1 VVHYRKFR
9 NTDPPGL
16 VTIWNEVFVGH
27 GGIWLANSSPLERCV
42 FSKPYFDPDGLVIA
56 EEDGAFAGF
65 VHAGF
70 GVDKPGAAE
79 GAIQGA
85 AEGANGS
92 KPAGVICLL
101 AVRPQFR
108 RRRIGS
114 DLLRQGEAY
123 LQERGAAVFYAGP
136 HRPRDPFY
144 LGLYG
149 GSNLPGFLVSQPEA
163 EPFLTRQGYGVAQE
177 IIILRRRVRD
187 PVRLFDARVASY
199 RQQYEL
205 RVAARK
211 IFAGWWQEC
220 VFGAVEPLEFSL
232 VDKASGEQIVR
243 ALVWYMEGFGDVTRR
258 LVGIVNLEVKE
269 GKRRQGLGK
278 LFLSQ
283 IFRALEEEYF
293 EGVEIQ
299 VEKTNTAAVSFCLS
313 SGFGQVDVG
322 RVYVKER

>member
-27 GGIWLANSSPLERCV
+27 GGVWLPNSSPLERCV
-42 FSKPYFDPDGLVIA
+42 FSKPYFDPAGLIIA

-70 GVDKPGAAE
+70 GADKRGAVVCA
-79 GAIQGA
+79 
-85 AEGANGS
+85 
-92 KPAGVICLL
+92 L

-114 DLLRQGEAY
+114 DLLRQGEGY
-123 LQERGAAVFYAGP
+123 LQDRGAAVIHAGP
-136 HRPRDPFY
+136 HRPLDPFY

-149 GSNLPGFLVSQPEA
+149 GSDLPGFLAGQAEA
-163 EPFLTRQGYGVAQE
+163 QPFLASQGYGIAQE
-177 IIILRRRVRD
+177 VIIYRRRVRD
-187 PVRLFDARVASY
+187 PVRMFDPRVTAY

-220 VFGAVEPLEFSL
+220 VFGSVEPLEFSL
-232 VDKASGEQIVR
+232 VDKASNEQVVR
-243 ALVWYMEGFGDVTRR
+243 ALVWYMEGFGDANRR
-258 LVGIVNLEVKE
+258 LVGIVNMEVKE
-269 GKRRQGLGK
+269 DKRRQGLGK
-278 LFLSQ
+278 LFFNQL
-283 IFRALEEEYF
+283 FRALEEEYF
-293 EGVEIQ
+293 ESVEIQ
-299 VEKTNTAAVSFCLS
+299 VESTSTAAVQFCLS
-313 SGFGQVDVG
+313 TGFTQADVG
-322 RVYVKER
+322 RVYVKTL